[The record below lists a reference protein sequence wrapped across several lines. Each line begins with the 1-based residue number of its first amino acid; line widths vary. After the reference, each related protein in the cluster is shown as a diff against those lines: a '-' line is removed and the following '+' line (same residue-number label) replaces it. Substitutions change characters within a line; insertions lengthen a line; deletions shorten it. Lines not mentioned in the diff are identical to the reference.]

1 VYQPSFWRAVFPQSR
16 KLDGGNVVIS
26 GTGIIKWFDS
36 IKGFGFITPAIGGL
50 DIFIHASELRKSGI
64 DKVNEGDKVS
74 FEVKKGP
81 KGSAATNISLTS
93 TQDV

>member
-1 VYQPSFWRAVFPQSR
+1 MVT
-16 KLDGGNVVIS
+16 L
-26 GTGIIKWFDS
+26 GTGIIQWFDS
-36 IKGFGFITPAIGGL
+36 IKGFGFITPSTGGL

-81 KGSAATNISLTS
+81 KGSAATNISLAPVEGGTK
-93 TQDV
+93 